1 MTNMQFKNIVLLLT
15 SALFIFACSST
26 KPPVVEDAAASARMD
41 LMQKGFLLSLPEVE
55 GWKVVKKSNYK
66 VLLSK
71 HGARGRSGYT
81 IQVLVVSL
89 PVFEKDEEF
98 LAFIEARMEKSQEN
112 ANILEHDASLYAAGN
127 EMCVQYTSKEQ
138 RTAKDESEL
147 TLETVSITCHHPDNP
162 EAGVY
167 MALSKSYV
175 PDSSDEDMVAK
186 ATELFNNLYF
196 TEL

>member
-1 MTNMQFKNIVLLLT
+1 MQFKNIILLLA

-26 KPPVVEDAAASARMD
+26 KPPVVEDTASVRMD
-41 LMQKGFLLSLPEVE
+41 MMHKGFLLSLPEGE

-71 HGARGRSGYT
+71 RGPRGRSGYT

-89 PVFEKDEEF
+89 PAFETDDEF
-98 LAFIEARMEKSQEN
+98 LAFIEKRMDKSLENSDVIEK
-112 ANILEHDASLYAAGN
+112 HASLYAAGN
-127 EMCVQYTSKEQ
+127 KMCVQYNSKEN
-138 RTAKDESEL
+138 RTAKSGTDL

-162 EAGVY
+162 DAGVY

-175 PDSSDEDMVAK
+175 PDSSDEDMTAK
-186 ATELFNNLYF
+186 AIEIFNNLYF

>member
-1 MTNMQFKNIVLLLT
+1 MQFKNIVLLLT
-15 SALFIFACSST
+15 SAIFIFACSST
-26 KPPVVEDAAASARMD
+26 KPPAVEDSAGARMD
-41 LMQKGFLLSLPEVE
+41 LMQKGFLLSLPEGE

-71 HGARGRSGYT
+71 SGARGRDGYT

-89 PVFEKDEEF
+89 PAFETNEEF
-98 LAFIEARMEKSQEN
+98 LAFIEKRMEKSQEN
-112 ANILEHDASLYAAGN
+112 SNVIEHDASLYSAGN
-127 EMCVQYTSKEQ
+127 EMCVQYKSKEN
-138 RTAKDESEL
+138 RTAKSGTDL

-162 EAGVY
+162 DAGVY
-167 MALSKSYV
+167 MALSKSYI
-175 PDSSDEDMVAK
+175 PESSDEDMTAK